1 MEIENKEIATN
12 EANNV
17 SNEEQIIK
25 YKKVFKNFKADRTLN
40 PSKKSKA
47 NFKVYNGTEITKIRF
62 GKKETFYKTD
72 RNNFKSQSLY
82 LFKLV
87 KEDVTNFLETITDIE
102 LPEQH
107 KTTFYNIDYDD
118 EVGTLTGTDLNHAYW
133 RIAYIK
139 GYISQNTYEKGLKD
153 DESKQVRLATLGVL
167 GRKLEY
173 DEYENGVYLRTVIE
187 VKENLLAKKI
197 YKDIR
202 FTCYKM
208 MHELSIILYDNFE
221 SYNVDCIYYRDTPE
235 NRKMVHDYF
244 DSKQML
250 YKQLVF

>member
-1 MEIENKEIATN
+1 MEI
-12 EANNV
+12 
-17 SNEEQIIK
+17 IK
-25 YKKVFKNFKADRTLN
+25 QAVVKLEKVFKNFRVDRTFNRL
-40 PSKKSKA
+40 KKSKA
-47 NFKVYNGTEITKIRF
+47 NFKMYRGTEVTQIRF
-62 GKKETFYKTD
+62 GRKEMYFKTD
-72 RNNFKSQSLY
+72 RNNFPPSSLF
-82 LFKLV
+82 LFNMV
-87 KEDVTNFLETITDIE
+87 KKDVSKFLETITDIE

-139 GYISQNTYEKGLKD
+139 GYISQNTYEKGLKN
-153 DESKQVRLATLGVL
+153 EASKQVRLATLGIL
-167 GRKLEY
+167 GRKKEY
-173 DEYENGVYLRTVIE
+173 DHYENGEYVRTVVE
-187 VKENLLAKKI
+187 FPENPLAKKI